1 VVSLTAFKTPAMLEY
16 ATGLLPIALFPE
28 TSGTYINGEGR
39 WQAFNGAVS
48 PVGEARPAWK
58 VLRVLANLLQVDGFE
73 YASTDDIRQEIGS
86 FHLETPI
93 ADNFQCNPLPTSFE
107 IPTSNE
113 LQRITEMPIYAVDA
127 MVRRAG
133 ALQNTNDAKKS
144 SGIVLNAQQF
154 AHLQGRDQITVSQ
167 NGQTFELT
175 FRLEENVP
183 QNCALMFGGQMLG
196 NWDGFLTVGES

>member
-1 VVSLTAFKTPAMLEY
+1 
-16 ATGLLPIALFPE
+16 
-28 TSGTYINGEGR
+28 
-39 WQAFNGAVS
+39 
-48 PVGEARPAWK
+48 

-73 YASTDDIRQEIGS
+73 YASTDDIRSEIGS

-93 ADNFQCNPLPTSFE
+93 ADNFQSNQLPTSFE
-107 IPTSNE
+107 IPASNE

-133 ALQNTNDAKKS
+133 ALQKTTDAQKS
-144 SGIVLNAQQF
+144 TGIVLNAQQF
-154 AHLQGRDQITVSQ
+154 AHYQGNEKVQVSQ

-175 FRLEENVP
+175 FRLEEAVP